1 MAVTAIWG
9 VKDRSDHLIN
19 YAMNPDKTTA
29 TKALID
35 YAADGGKTED
45 CVYVTG
51 INCLPENASETFVS
65 TQKRWRKTTG
75 NVAYHMYQS
84 FAEGEVD
91 PDTAHEIGVKLAKE
105 IFGDRFEAIVA
116 THLNTDNIHNHIAV
130 NAVSFVDGKKY
141 NDCKESYYRIREASD
156 RLCREY
162 GLSVI
167 EQPEDLGQDY
177 SEWQAEGSDVP
188 TLRGSIRGAIDFVVK
203 RSTSKRQFL
212 EGMDALGFIIDE
224 SGKHPKIK
232 HVGTERFVRFR
243 SLGEG
248 YTLEDIVERVS
259 KNDHVASSHIPRQD
273 DPRKIFVGEEEP
285 VEIMSFIPLFRTYIR
300 AIKSASEKPLY
311 NVRMYYLIRQDTS
324 IIRLYEDSLD
334 LVTEHNLKTGQ
345 DVINYKAEAIKRIDE
360 LTDQRRE
367 MRNTLKRL
375 ERAGD
380 TVEADKARY
389 NIGVYSM
396 RLSKLRREVTTCDEV
411 LERSAHVRDNLKR
424 IEDNNFRGEHVP
436 HKNNKKREVIDR

>member
-1 MAVTAIWG
+1 MAVTKIWD
-9 VKDRSDHLIN
+9 VKSRV
-19 YAMNPDKTTA
+19 DKV
-29 TKALID
+29 LD
-35 YAADGGKTED
+35 YAADPKKTIGEVINYASDGDKTER
-45 CVYVTG
+45 C
-51 INCLPENASETFVS
+51 EFVS
-65 TQKRWRKTTG
+65 GIKCDPVFAKDQFIETKKHYG
-75 NVAYHMYQS
+75 KLGGIVAFHAYQS
-84 FAEGEVD
+84 FAPGEVD
-91 PDTAHEIGVKLAKE
+91 AETAHEIGVKLAE
-105 IFGDRFEAIVA
+105 RLWGDRFEVVVA
-116 THLNTDNIHNHIAV
+116 THCNTHCYHNHFVI
-130 NAVSFVDGKKY
+130 NSVSITDGKKY
-141 NDCKESYYRIREASD
+141 NDCKESYNRMRKESD
-156 RLCREY
+156 RLCEEY

-167 EQPEDLGQDY
+167 KEPENM
-177 SEWQAEGSDVP
+177 SEHYAEWKDFIDGVP

-203 RSTSKRQFL
+203 RSLSKRQFI
-212 EGMDALGFIIDE
+212 EGMTELGFIIDE

-248 YTLEDIVERVS
+248 YSLEDIVERVS
-259 KNDHVASSHIPRQD
+259 KNDHIAPSHIPRQD
-273 DPRKIFVGEEEP
+273 DPRKIFEGEEEP

-424 IEDNNFRGEHVP
+424 IDDNNFRGEHVP